1 MKPLNN
7 RIIAR
12 HVVKF
17 SFYFAAKFL
26 SQQFPRQQADYS
38 QREISSF
45 AKITILFPHYKYAL
59 MLYKQKRLNVAYSS
73 HIFSQF
79 LKFDSTTVNANKN
92 FIHAPPTCLSKIPI
106 WRE

>member
-45 AKITILFPHYKYAL
+45 AKILRYFSTLQIRFDVVQVKAL
-59 MLYKQKRLNVAYSS
+59 KRCLQQS
-73 HIFSQF
+73 HFQSIFDVWQY
-79 LKFDSTTVNANKN
+79 DSHCK
-92 FIHAPPTCLSKIPI
+92 
-106 WRE
+106 